1 MNEVLRESERGQRK
15 RVQVMVLS
23 CWCHRQIQAL
33 LAAWLSSASHTISPS
48 FAISPFSISL
58 HLPPWCS
65 DSRCDALFCL
75 PIRQLP
81 AILYIYHS
89 PLFSLSLTEKKQRY
103 LTYTSIVFTDIPSP
117 YPSLVHTV
125 SLSSR
130 ARSLCYWY
138 TFLFPYTPGPPY
150 TYNNTP
156 TCKLIYSISMP
167 IDSL

>member
-15 RVQVMVLS
+15 RVQVMVLR

-33 LAAWLSSASHTISPS
+33 LAAWLSSASHTISPL

-65 DSRCDALFCL
+65 DSRRDALFSL

-89 PLFSLSLTEKKQRY
+89 PLFSLLLTEKKTISGLHKHCFHRHT
-103 LTYTSIVFTDIPSP
+103 LSLFLACSHCFSFFTRS
-117 YPSLVHTV
+117 V
-125 SLSSR
+125 SLFLAYLPFAFHPR
-130 ARSLCYWY
+130 TSLYV
-138 TFLFPYTPGPPY
+138 
-150 TYNNTP
+150 
-156 TCKLIYSISMP
+156 
-167 IDSL
+167 

>member
-33 LAAWLSSASHTISPS
+33 LAAWLSSASHTISPL

-65 DSRCDALFCL
+65 DSRRDALFSL

-89 PLFSLSLTEKKQRY
+89 PLFSLLLTEKKNDIW
-103 LTYTSIVFTDIPSP
+103 LTQALFSQTYPLLIPRLFTLFLFLHALGLSVFGIPSFC
-117 YPSLVHTV
+117 
-125 SLSSR
+125 LSPQD
-130 ARSLCYWY
+130 L
-138 TFLFPYTPGPPY
+138 
-150 TYNNTP
+150 
-156 TCKLIYSISMP
+156 LIRITILQP
-167 IDSL
+167 VLL